1 MKRSDEMKD
10 QQERLEEKGG
20 NIASMLKG
28 MLIGGMIGAGIA
40 LLSAPRSG
48 QETRDMLREK
58 GYELKD
64 RAVSTVDETLAKA
77 DSLAQKGTERAN
89 EVAER
94 GQNLLNEQKANL
106 QGTVAGVKEGLRTYK
121 ELNQSGETDT
131 DRIA

>member
-1 MKRSDEMKD
+1 MKD
-10 QQERLEEKGG
+10 MEEKQMEKGG
-20 NIASMLKG
+20 NFTSMIKG

-48 QETRDMLREK
+48 QETREMLRDK

-77 DSLAQKGTERAN
+77 DTLAQKGTERAN

-94 GQNLLNEQKANL
+94 GQNLLNEQKANV
-106 QGTVAGVKEGLRTYK
+106 QGAVAGVKEGLRTYK